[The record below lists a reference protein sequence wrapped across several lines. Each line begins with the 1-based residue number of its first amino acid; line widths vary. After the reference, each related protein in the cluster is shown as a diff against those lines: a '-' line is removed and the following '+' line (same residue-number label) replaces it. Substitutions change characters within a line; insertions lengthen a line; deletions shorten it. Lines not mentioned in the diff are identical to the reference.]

1 MIDRE
6 KIEEVTHQVK
16 GEPLFYCQVLHHQ
29 LVLFLR
35 EGIMSK

>member
-6 KIEEVTHQVK
+6 KIEEVAHLLP
-16 GEPLFYCQVLHHQ
+16 GESLFCCQVLHHQ
-29 LVLFLR
+29 LVLFLM